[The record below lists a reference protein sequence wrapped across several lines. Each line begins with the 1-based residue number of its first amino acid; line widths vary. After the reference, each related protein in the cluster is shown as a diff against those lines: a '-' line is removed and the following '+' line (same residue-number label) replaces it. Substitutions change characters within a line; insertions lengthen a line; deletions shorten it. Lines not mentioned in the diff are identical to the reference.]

1 MPETDITQNPVA
13 PPSDLSENVPF
24 RKYLVGTLERQN
36 KKLDTL
42 DRRFATFQ
50 GHCSGLH
57 EALNGEIA
65 DLRKGR
71 RDNAQAVVK
80 VQEDIEVRE
89 KIVGGV
95 AKFLF
100 SQKGVLLAVILG
112 FIGTGI
118 WGHVE
123 RSQTADKLIEHSAKA
138 ATALASET
146 KAAATKLVQANNK
159 VAIDEIRKEFK
170 NRGDIL
176 PADVFDALAVFR
188 QELLNAGILKG
199 AAPHPLLEPHSG
211 KEQEPMVT
219 VTPSPD
225 RKGD

>member
-123 RSQTADKLIEHSAKA
+123 RSQTADKLIEHSAKE

-146 KAAATKLVQANNK
+146 K
-159 VAIDEIRKEFK
+159 DEIRKEFK